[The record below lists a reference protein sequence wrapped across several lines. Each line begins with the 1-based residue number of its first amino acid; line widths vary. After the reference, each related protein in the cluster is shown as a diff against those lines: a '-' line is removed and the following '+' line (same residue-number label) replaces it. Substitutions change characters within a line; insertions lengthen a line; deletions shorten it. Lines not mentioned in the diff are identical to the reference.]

1 MMRAMSWIVVA
12 FMLWQGIFVI
22 HAQESSFVE
31 VSVDKANPY
40 IGEVIAYQIRFF
52 DDGRATDI
60 QLLLPDFQAL
70 GQIGESDV
78 TQRTEQVN
86 GVGFTVFEQTIYLVS
101 NNIGN
106 IEIAPVRV
114 EIPETVFQDG
124 VVLESNIVAL
134 SVKALPE
141 EARDAQSVGRYAV
154 SVNTNATALEV
165 GDLLRLEVSIS
176 GTGYLQGI
184 APPVFAEDDVSNIW
198 QVVSQTPVY
207 RLETPTRGEKVFVW
221 DMVALRSGEHRLVFE
236 DWVIFDPEQAQVERL
251 VIPPISINIIGENN
265 QGAMIV
271 ATDTPR
277 ENNALLVDWSWRDIE
292 ATTFNLPLWVMVLL
306 WFLPMIVFLFAMV
319 AGLSQLSQRQ
329 IKTPR
334 SHLLKRLN
342 TLAKTEDPKFIHA
355 EVEILLL
362 DYVAERL
369 NEPIDED
376 VFEMALDKL
385 PEKEALYV
393 YECWHHVEQARY
405 APVDDEDAD
414 WLIRQVRRLLKRQ
427 SQ

>member
-236 DWVIFDPEQAQVERL
+236 DWVIFDPDQAQVERL
-251 VIPPISINIIGENN
+251 VIPLLASTS
-265 QGAMIV
+265 QGKI
-271 ATDTPR
+271 T
-277 ENNALLVDWSWRDIE
+277 
-292 ATTFNLPLWVMVLL
+292 
-306 WFLPMIVFLFAMV
+306 
-319 AGLSQLSQRQ
+319 
-329 IKTPR
+329 
-334 SHLLKRLN
+334 KR
-342 TLAKTEDPKFIHA
+342 
-355 EVEILLL
+355 
-362 DYVAERL
+362 R
-369 NEPIDED
+369 
-376 VFEMALDKL
+376 
-385 PEKEALYV
+385 
-393 YECWHHVEQARY
+393 
-405 APVDDEDAD
+405 
-414 WLIRQVRRLLKRQ
+414 
-427 SQ
+427 